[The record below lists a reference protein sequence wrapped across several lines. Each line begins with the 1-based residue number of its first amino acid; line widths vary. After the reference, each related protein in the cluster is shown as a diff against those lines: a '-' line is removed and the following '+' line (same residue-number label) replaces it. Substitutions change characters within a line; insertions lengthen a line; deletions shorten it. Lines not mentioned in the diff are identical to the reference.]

1 MTGVQT
7 CALPISKD
15 FTYWALKEHNLV
27 WELFSPWGKHY
38 WRTSQLCFCFI
49 FSIYTVYLLGA
60 ATTLRRLI
68 KKREIHG
75 VKAVA
80 DLSLLGIILFLMVWE
95 ANNRQLYN
103 QLPVIILGAVLN
115 IRLLVSGKI
124 PSFFSILKI
133 NP

>member
-1 MTGVQT
+1 
-7 CALPISKD
+7 
-15 FTYWALKEHNLV
+15 
-27 WELFSPWGKHY
+27 
-38 WRTSQLCFCFI
+38 
-49 FSIYTVYLLGA
+49 
-60 ATTLRRLI
+60 
-68 KKREIHG
+68 
-75 VKAVA
+75 
-80 DLSLLGIILFLMVWE
+80 MVWE